1 LSYPRKRV
9 SSGTRHGGASFVPGG
24 SSKQPKFRQ
33 RRGILD
39 ARVRRHDTRKT
50 PHPGSGCLSPRGPA
64 GGRYELAIRGEVG
77 SLISGR
83 RLSAGSP
90 PRLRNFDHIRN
101 PQPIG
106 DQRNRIS
113 KLRQRQDPLGQ
124 RTAQS
129 CSVARSIYID
139 FTLTAKARSQ
149 VASSVSSDIAE
160 RMDGGGAHQDIK
172 RAEPRDGSFYR
183 RAGEIGLTRV
193 AVKTHYDLL
202 CREKIGDGEGVLR
215 IADDGDLVAAS
226 GQERRRRQADARTSA
241 QYERVLPSNSL
252 SREGKATPKNS

>member
-1 LSYPRKRV
+1 M
-9 SSGTRHGGASFVPGG
+9 
-24 SSKQPKFRQ
+24 
-33 RRGILD
+33 
-39 ARVRRHDTRKT
+39 
-50 PHPGSGCLSPRGPA
+50 
-64 GGRYELAIRGEVG
+64 RGEVG

-129 CSVARSIYID
+129 CSAASSIYID

-149 VASSVSSDIAE
+149 VASSVSNDIAE

-183 RAGEIGLTRV
+183 RADEIGLTRV
-193 AVKTHYDLL
+193 AVKAHYDLL
-202 CREKIGDGEGVLR
+202 FICHEKIGDGEGVLR
-215 IADDGDLVAAS
+215 MADDGDLVAAS
-226 GQERRRRQADARTSA
+226 GQERRRRQSRCQNFRPIRTPFCLRIPY
-241 QYERVLPSNSL
+241 QERVRSFVAPRSGRCGRSPAARQHGL
-252 SREGKATPKNS
+252 A